1 MKTRIWNSGEMT
13 SDCVMCVMCIMC
25 GRMPETEHGR
35 RLLLP

>member
-1 MKTRIWNSGEMT
+1 MKTRIWNNGEMA
-13 SDCVMCVMCIMC
+13 SDCVMCIMC